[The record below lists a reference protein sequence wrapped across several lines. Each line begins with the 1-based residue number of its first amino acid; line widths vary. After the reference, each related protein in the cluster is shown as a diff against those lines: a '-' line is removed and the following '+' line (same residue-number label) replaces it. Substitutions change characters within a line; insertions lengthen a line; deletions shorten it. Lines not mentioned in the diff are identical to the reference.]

1 MDRRYLTLTS
11 QKGNPIPQIRN
22 WYGKLDVRNVNREDY
37 KKIASPLMLEMRTGL
52 DTICPDIMTSPVLM
66 VSEEAMEVILLY
78 DRNMPYFFVVLFD
91 AEKEQSTVYYCPVL
105 ADDADG
111 GKEVIYRIKKPS
123 GSVIKICEELAESL
137 LERGV
142 CGLGLQRD

>member
-1 MDRRYLTLTS
+1 
-11 QKGNPIPQIRN
+11 
-22 WYGKLDVRNVNREDY
+22 
-37 KKIASPLMLEMRTGL
+37 
-52 DTICPDIMTSPVLM
+52 MTSPVLM

-111 GKEVIYRIKKPS
+111 GKEVIFPVRT
-123 GSVIKICEELAESL
+123 
-137 LERGV
+137 
-142 CGLGLQRD
+142 

>member
-1 MDRRYLTLTS
+1 MEEYRLDLTKLYHNLLELRGGNHRQTFYWDINVSAVEDENRIIQYYL
-11 QKGNPIPQIRN
+11 
-22 WYGKLDVRNVNREDY
+22 LDELG
-37 KKIASPLMLEMRTGL
+37 SPLRVLYRNGKIS
-52 DTICPDIMTSPVLM
+52 DTDRKL
-66 VSEEAMEVILLY
+66 LLY
-78 DRNMPYFFVVLFD
+78 DRNMPYFFVVLSD
-91 AEKEQSTVYYCPVL
+91 AEKEQGTVYYCPVP

>member
-1 MDRRYLTLTS
+1 MAVY
-11 QKGNPIPQIRN
+11 
-22 WYGKLDVRNVNREDY
+22 REG
-37 KKIASPLMLEMRTGL
+37 LM
-52 DTICPDIMTSPVLM
+52 
-66 VSEEAMEVILLY
+66 
-78 DRNMPYFFVVLFD
+78 
-91 AEKEQSTVYYCPVL
+91 